1 MAIRSCKD
9 KHTAA
14 FLAGER
20 VRQFEAIAHQATKAM
35 AKLQSVTRLVEL
47 RNPPSNRFEALTGDR
62 AGEYSIRINDRWRA
76 CFKWAFTEEPP
87 EGTDPLLVQGE
98 PYDVEIIDYH
108 RG

>member
-14 FLAGER
+14 FLAGAR
-20 VRQFEAIAHQATKAM
+20 VRQFEAIAHQAAKAM

-62 AGEYSIRINDRWRA
+62 AGEYSIRVNDRWRV
-76 CFKWAFTEEPP
+76 CFKWAFAEALV
-87 EGTDPLLVQGE
+87 EGTDPLMLQGE
-98 PYDVEIIDYH
+98 PYDVEITDYH